1 MASLWLVVFNIA
13 FAVLGGGIIA
23 VGALIRFNTELFEGY
38 VLDVLTESQVE
49 GMNLREIFQ
58 SVAIVIMVAGFIVLV
73 IAMIGL
79 LGGCCKIKMML
90 TVYALIM
97 MKLLVIIIVLM
108 VLTLAMRE
116 QIDSKIKGALQ
127 PTLDMYKGWASVEPV
142 TIGWNYV
149 FHKFS
154 CCGIDSV
161 TDLSTA
167 SSWPV
172 VNVLTPNGNTA
183 LGIAAPFFCCK
194 NINGSFPFSLGFPS
208 TDTCAETPTD
218 AISNYQVGCYG
229 AVEEYILGYRI
240 AILVVVGLV
249 VGCIVL
255 NIVTACGER
264 KGLSNDEDRAKKKK
278 KKRKKENQVQD
289 YDDDG
294 YDDGYQKEAWA

>member
-1 MASLWLVVFNIA
+1 MASMWLVVFNIA
-13 FAVLGGGIIA
+13 FAVLGGGVIA

-49 GMNLREIFQ
+49 GMNLKEIFQ
-58 SVAIVIMVAGFIVLV
+58 SVAIVIMVAGFIVLA

-90 TVYALIM
+90 TIYALVM
-97 MKLLVIIIVLM
+97 TKLLVIIIVLM
-108 VLTLAMRE
+108 IMTLAMRP
-116 QIDSKIKGALQ
+116 QIDAKVKGALQ
-127 PTLDMYKGWASVEPV
+127 PTLDMYEGWMSTNPV

-154 CCGIDSV
+154 CCGIDSY

-172 VNVLTPNGNTA
+172 TNVLTPNGNTA
-183 LGIAAPFFCCK
+183 IAIGAPFFCCK

-208 TDTCAETPTD
+208 TDTCAETPSET
-218 AISNYQVGCYG
+218 ISNYKVGCYG

-240 AILVVVGLV
+240 AILVVISV
-249 VGCIVL
+249 VIICIVL

-264 KGLSNDEDRAKKKK
+264 IGLGRDKDRAKKKK
-278 KKRKKENQVQD
+278 KEKRQKNNQVDD
-289 YDDDG
+289 YDDG
-294 YDDGYQKEAWA
+294 YDDGYRGEAWA